1 MQLVIDVGNTHT
13 VFGIHQ
19 MEWTSVWRMPT
30 DPLSTA
36 DRIAAFFLPLCRETG
51 ISTQFVDVL
60 CASVVPALDQPL
72 RDFAKRWL
80 ERDALFLSAQSVP
93 NLKINYSPAQAV
105 GADRLANA
113 VAVKANHR
121 TPAIVV
127 DFGTATT
134 FDAIGPDGEYEGGS
148 IMPGPIVSMEA
159 LFSRAAKLPTVE
171 LAAPES
177 AIGRNTKGALQS
189 GLVLGYAGAIDTIAK
204 KMKAELSSDAL
215 VLATGGLAPLFAS
228 LCEQVNEVDEM
239 LTLDG
244 IRIALGVS
252 S

>member
-30 DPLSTA
+30 DPLSTE
-36 DRIAAFFLPLCRETG
+36 DRIAAFFLPLCRERN
-51 ISTQFVDVL
+51 ISTQFEAVL
-60 CASVVPALDQPL
+60 CASVVPALDRPL
-72 RDFAKRWL
+72 REFSRTWL
-80 ERDALFLSAQSVP
+80 EREPKFLTAEAVP
-93 NLKINYSPAQAV
+93 DLKINYSPAQAV

-113 VAVKANHR
+113 IAVKTNHR

-171 LAAPES
+171 LAAPET
-177 AIGRNTKGALQS
+177 AIGRDTKGALQS
-189 GLVLGYAGAIDTIAK
+189 GLVIGYAGAIDTIAK
-204 KMKAELSSDAL
+204 KMKTELSSDAL
-215 VLATGGLAPLFAS
+215 VLATGGLAPLFAP
-228 LCEQVNEVDEM
+228 LCEQVDEVDEM

-244 IRIALGVS
+244 IRLALGVS

>member
-19 MEWTSVWRMPT
+19 LEWTSVWRMPT
-30 DPLSTA
+30 DPLATE
-36 DRIAAFFLPLCRETG
+36 DRLAAFFLPLCRERD
-51 ISTQFVDVL
+51 IATQFESVF
-60 CASVVPALDQPL
+60 CASVVPALNEPM
-72 RDFAKRWL
+72 RTFSERWL
-80 ERDALFLSAQSVP
+80 EKPIQFLTAESVP
-93 NLKINYSPAQAV
+93 ELKINYKPASAV

-134 FDAIGPDGEYEGGS
+134 FDAVGPDGEYEGGS

-171 LAAPES
+171 LAAPET
-177 AIGRNTKGALQS
+177 AIGRDTKGALQS
-189 GLVLGYAGAIDTIAK
+189 GLVIGYAGAIDTIARRIK
-204 KMKAELSSDAL
+204 KELAPDAL
-215 VLATGGLAPLFAS
+215 VLATGGLATLFGPL
-228 LCEQVNEVDEM
+228 CDEIDEVDPM

-244 IRIALGVS
+244 IRIALS
-252 S
+252 

>member
-19 MEWTSVWRMPT
+19 IEWTCVWRMPT
-30 DPLSTA
+30 DPLSTE
-36 DRIAAFFLPLCRETG
+36 DRIAAFFLPLCRERN
-51 ISTQFVDVL
+51 ISTEFESLL
-60 CASVVPALDQPL
+60 CASVVPALNRPISE
-72 RDFAKRWL
+72 FAIRWL
-80 ERDALFLSAQSVP
+80 KREARFLTADSVSH
-93 NLKINYSPAQAV
+93 LKINYSPASAV

-121 TPAIVV
+121 VPAIVV

-148 IMPGPIVSMEA
+148 IMPGPLVSMEA

-171 LAAPES
+171 LAAPEA
-177 AIGRNTKGALQS
+177 AIGRDTKGALQS
-189 GLVLGYAGAIDTIAK
+189 GLVLGYAGAINAIATR
-204 KMKAELSSDAL
+204 MKAELSQDAF
-215 VLATGGLAPLFAS
+215 VLATGGLAKLFAP
-228 LCEQVNEVDEM
+228 LCEQVDAVDEM

-244 IRIALGVS
+244 IRLALGVS

>member
-13 VFGIHQ
+13 VLGIHQ

-30 DPLSTA
+30 DPLATE
-36 DRIAAFFLPLCRETG
+36 DRIAAFFLALCRERN
-51 ISTQFVDVL
+51 IQPVFEDVL
-60 CASVVPALDQPL
+60 CASVVPALDEPL
-72 RDFAKRWL
+72 VLFASRWL
-80 ERDALFLSAQSVP
+80 EQEAKFLSAASVP
-93 NLKINYSPAQAV
+93 DLVINYKPASAV

-134 FDAIGPDGEYEGGS
+134 FDAVGTNGEYEGGS
-148 IMPGPIVSMEA
+148 IMPGPLVSMEA
-159 LFSRAAKLPTVE
+159 LFARAAKLPTVD

-177 AIGRNTKGALQS
+177 AIGRDTRGALQS
-189 GLVLGYAGAIDTIAK
+189 GLVIGYAGAIDTIARR
-204 KMKAELSSDAL
+204 MKAELSDDAL
-215 VLATGGLAPLFAS
+215 VLATGGLAKLFAP
-228 LCEQVNEVDEM
+228 LCDEIDEVDEM

-244 IRIALGVS
+244 IRLALT
-252 S
+252 

>member
-30 DPLSTA
+30 DPLATE
-36 DRIAAFFLPLCRETG
+36 DRIAAFFLPLCRERS
-51 ISTQFVDVL
+51 IPPQFDEVF

-72 RDFAKRWL
+72 RDFASRWL
-80 ERDALFLSAQSVP
+80 KRDARFLNADSVP
-93 NLKINYSPAQAV
+93 NLKINYSPASAV

-134 FDAIGPDGEYEGGS
+134 FDAIGPNGEYEGGR

-171 LAAPES
+171 LAAPKTT
-177 AIGRNTKGALQS
+177 IGRDTKGALQS
-189 GLVLGYAGAIDTIAK
+189 GLVIGYAGAIDTIVRR
-204 KMKAELSSDAL
+204 MKLELPSDAF
-215 VLATGGLAPLFAS
+215 VLATGGLAALFAP
-228 LCEQVNEVDEM
+228 LCDEVNAVDDL

-244 IRIALGVS
+244 IRIALA
-252 S
+252 

>member
-1 MQLVIDVGNTHT
+1 MQLVIDVGNTQT

-30 DPLSTA
+30 DPLATG
-36 DRIAAFFLPLCRETG
+36 DRIAAFFLPLCRERE
-51 ISTQFVDVL
+51 ISPQFESVL
-60 CASVVPALDQPL
+60 CASVVPALDEPI
-72 RDFAKRWL
+72 RAFASHWL
-80 ERDALFLSAQSVP
+80 EKPVKFLTDQAVP
-93 NLKINYSPAQAV
+93 NLEIKYTPASAV

-113 VAVKANHR
+113 VAVKAKHR

-134 FDAIGPDGEYEGGS
+134 FDALGPDGEYEGGS
-148 IMPGPIVSMEA
+148 IMPGPTVSMEA

-171 LAAPES
+171 LAAPDS

-189 GLVLGYAGAIDTIAK
+189 GLVLGYAGAIDSIARR
-204 KMKAELSSDAL
+204 MKAELSPDAL
-215 VLATGGLAPLFAS
+215 VLATGGLSTLFAPL
-228 LCEQVNEVDEM
+228 CDEIDEVDEM

-244 IRIALGVS
+244 IRLALA
-252 S
+252 